1 MQFPLYILFILLMAA
16 VIIPLITKKLDFKSN
31 IVIVGSL
38 LATWFMTLITF
49 RDVLNNGSYL
59 HNVSNWGSKIG
70 VQFRIDEFSMFM
82 TLFILTLA
90 IIIVIFSIKDIQH
103 EVSERQIP
111 LYYSLVFLLLMGMVG
126 ITITND
132 LFNTYVFME
141 ILALTSCGIISI
153 KNKRENYM
161 ASFRYLMLN
170 TLASVSFLFG
180 VALLY
185 MVTGQLNMIEIANAI
200 PQVWELY
207 PTNLLLSLGLILTGL
222 AIKAAVFP
230 LHIWLPD
237 AHSTAPTPSSAL
249 LSGLVV
255 KVYIFT
261 AMKLLFR
268 VIGIDIITELS
279 IPDVITYFALVGMI
293 MGSIFAIGQKDIKRL
308 LAYSSV
314 AQIGY
319 IFLGIG
325 LGTQAGLQASLFH
338 VTTHALMKS
347 LLFLTAGSI
356 IYKTGKR
363 NIKDLSGIGYQMPIT
378 MGLFSIGA
386 LGMIGVPG
394 INGFMS
400 KWYIGLA
407 VLEAG
412 HPLYLGFILFSSF
425 LNAMYYMPIIIAAF
439 LMGNQEKSK
448 NIEKNELPKSM
459 LIPMGLLGFLCILI
473 GFFPQLIMDIVEII
487 VPTFL

>member
-1 MQFPLYILFILLMAA
+1 
-16 VIIPLITKKLDFKSN
+16 
-31 IVIVGSL
+31 
-38 LATWFMTLITF
+38 
-49 RDVLNNGSYL
+49 
-59 HNVSNWGSKIG
+59 
-70 VQFRIDEFSMFM
+70 
-82 TLFILTLA
+82 
-90 IIIVIFSIKDIQH
+90 
-103 EVSERQIP
+103 
-111 LYYSLVFLLLMGMVG
+111 
-126 ITITND
+126 
-132 LFNTYVFME
+132 
-141 ILALTSCGIISI
+141 
-153 KNKRENYM
+153 
-161 ASFRYLMLN
+161 MLN

-439 LMGNQEKSK
+439 LMGNQEKPK